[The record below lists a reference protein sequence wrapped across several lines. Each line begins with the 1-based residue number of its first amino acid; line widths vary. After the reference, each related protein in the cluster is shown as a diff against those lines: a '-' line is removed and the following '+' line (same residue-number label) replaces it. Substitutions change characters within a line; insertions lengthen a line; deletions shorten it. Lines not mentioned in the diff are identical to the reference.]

1 VYLMWC
7 DGERVE
13 NVANFWHKI
22 CHLNQALSEK
32 WCGCDVKIVFFV
44 REDVMS
50 WIVKGERMC
59 VDVTGEMMVNSGI
72 GGPLRSV
79 KNGGMNSEN

>member
-1 VYLMWC
+1 
-7 DGERVE
+7 
-13 NVANFWHKI
+13 
-22 CHLNQALSEK
+22 
-32 WCGCDVKIVFFV
+32 VKIVFFV